1 MTAALAALAL
11 AEAVYIIFVS
21 WRASRYLRRKSD
33 EIDELLELIRKRL
46 TGDEPR
52 T

>member
-1 MTAALAALAL
+1 VTAALAALAL

-33 EIDELLELIRKRL
+33 EIDELLKLIRKRL

-52 T
+52 A

>member
-1 MTAALAALAL
+1 VTPALAALAI
-11 AEAVYIIFVS
+11 AEALYILFVS

-33 EIDELLELIRKRL
+33 EIDQLLALIRKRL

-52 T
+52 P